1 MSVPAPSPAVDVLH
15 DAQRVAAARR
25 LLLEVPGPAAYDRL
39 SGLAARLL
47 GAGHA
52 KVTLFTDQDTV
63 VGGHRLPPG
72 VVGGRAQLTGVF
84 SECVVR
90 EGRALVVPDARRLL
104 VRAREVLVR
113 TGSREQT
120 LAAVREDYPAL
131 ADAHEEAYDSAA
143 VEEVAFELDRMLR
156 AAGLR
161 EVDALE
167 EVAP

>member
-1 MSVPAPSPAVDVLH
+1 MRRTAALAALVLAGCGGSPATETETTST
-15 DAQRVAAARR
+15 AAAARPVLDGR
-25 LLLEVPGPAAYDRL
+25 EIPQPRRGSY
-39 SGLAARLL
+39 G
-47 GAGHA
+47 
-52 KVTLFTDQDTV
+52 LFTRA
-63 VGGHRLPPG
+63 GG
-72 VVGGRAQLTGVF
+72 A
-84 SECVVR
+84 
-90 EGRALVVPDARRLL
+90 DARRLL

-120 LAAVREDYPAL
+120 LAAVREEYQAL